1 MSRRRDS
8 ATTGG
13 ATGRAAIMRIE
24 RQVLFWLA
32 VAVLF
37 VVALLAL
44 RAILLPFLAGM
55 VIAYALNPLAD
66 RLTTIGLPRL
76 WASALIVAL
85 LIVALLLA
93 FIFVVPLLVTQIQ
106 QLADGLPTEFDRMR
120 KAFEEWGSSRFGA
133 RFGDIKS
140 GFDRAIVDLS
150 ANWAS
155 VAGVVAQS
163 VWAQGLALVNFV
175 SLVLVTPL
183 VVFYLLVDWYP
194 MLEKIDRWL
203 PRDHEATIRRL
214 ANDING
220 AISAFIRGQGLV
232 CLILGTVYAIGL
244 TWAGLRYGLLLGA
257 LTGLLCFV
265 PVVGWVLGLIL
276 SATLALVEYWP
287 DTLPMLKVVGVFALG
302 QTLDVAFLSPKIV
315 GSKIGLHPVWLI
327 FSLFVFSYLFGLVG
341 VLIAV
346 PVAAAIAVLVRF
358 ALEVYLASSIY
369 RGRDAES
376 HGMNNETEPTG

>member
-1 MSRRRDS
+1 
-8 ATTGG
+8 
-13 ATGRAAIMRIE
+13 MRIE

-32 VAVLF
+32 VALLF
-37 VVALLAL
+37 VLALLAL

-66 RLTTIGLPRL
+66 RLTATGLPRL

-85 LIVALLLA
+85 LIVLLLLA

-106 QLADGLPTEFDRMR
+106 QLADGLPAEIDRMR

-133 RFGDIKS
+133 RFGEIKS
-140 GFDRAIVDLS
+140 GLDRAIADVS

-232 CLILGTVYAIGL
+232 CLILGTLYAVGL

-265 PVVGWVLGLIL
+265 PIVGWVLGLIM
-276 SATLALVEYWP
+276 SATLAIVEYWP
-287 DTLPMLKVVGVFALG
+287 DTLPLFKVVGVFALG